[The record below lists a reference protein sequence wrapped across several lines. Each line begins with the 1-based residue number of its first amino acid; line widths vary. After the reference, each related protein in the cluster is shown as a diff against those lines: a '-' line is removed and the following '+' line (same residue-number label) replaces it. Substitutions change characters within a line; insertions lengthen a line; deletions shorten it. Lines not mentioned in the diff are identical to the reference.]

1 MPVSSGITGTGGPE
15 LDPATSLTSPR
26 RSLYFRHAHE
36 KQAVFLQL
44 FDAASPNECYRRQ
57 HSVVPQQALALAN
70 SPLALSHAR
79 TLAGELTKEVG
90 AGAEGE
96 TEIAFVNA
104 AYEQVLTRP
113 PGDDEQAACARF
125 LAEQTKLLADPKKLE
140 AFAAGD
146 GAAVKPAADPHQR
159 ARENLVHVLMN
170 HNDFVTVR

>member
-1 MPVSSGITGTGGPE
+1 M
-15 LDPATSLTSPR
+15 
-26 RSLYFRHAHE
+26 YFRHAHE

-79 TLAGELTKEVG
+79 SLATELTKEAGPG
-90 AGAEGE
+90 ADVE
-96 TEIAFVNA
+96 TEAAFVNA

-113 PGDDEQAACARF
+113 PSADERDACVRF
-125 LAEQTKLLADPKKLE
+125 LAEQTKLLSDPKKLE

-146 GAAVKPAADPHQR
+146 GAAVKPSADPHQR
-159 ARENLVHVLMN
+159 ARENLVHVLLN